1 MPRPAARRAVCAV
14 LLALAARATPA
25 TAPDVPRPGPGRTPT
40 WLGPGAPSRPRRV
53 VSLAPSLSD
62 LVVAMGLAERLVA
75 VTRFDDAQEL
85 ARLPRVGGYL
95 DPSAEAVLRLR
106 PDLVM
111 WAGDDADATPVR
123 RLAELGVPVVIFRL
137 ETVADVLDTARS
149 LGAALGAPAA
159 GEHVARELSEVV
171 TRARARAAA
180 LPRRRALFVIGH
192 DPLVVAGPGS
202 YADELLRLAGGENVV
217 RDALPWSVYPLEQAV
232 ADDPAIV
239 IDGGVL
245 EPPET
250 LARHSV
256 IGAVRRGAVRRL
268 PDDAALRPGPRLVR
282 ALEELSRILHPRPE
296 PAP

>member
-1 MPRPAARRAVCAV
+1 MCAA
-14 LLALAARATPA
+14 LLALAARATLA
-25 TAPDVPRPGPGRTPT
+25 TDALALEAPRSGAGRAPT
-40 WLGPGAPSRPRRV
+40 FLGPGAPSRPRRV

-62 LVVAMGLAERLVA
+62 LVVAMGLADRLVA
-75 VTRFDDAQEL
+75 VTRFDDAPEL

-95 DPSAEAVLRLR
+95 DPSAEAVLGLR

-123 RLAELGVPVVIFRL
+123 RFAELGVPVVIFRL
-137 ETVADVLDTARS
+137 VTVADVLDTARS
-149 LGAALGAPAA
+149 LGATLGAPVA
-159 GEHVARELSEVV
+159 GERVARELSEAVSK
-171 TRARARAAA
+171 ARARA
-180 LPRRRALFVIGH
+180 LPRRRALFVVGH

-217 RDALPWSVYPLEQAV
+217 RDARPWSVYSLEQAV

-282 ALEELSRILHPRPE
+282 ALAELSRILE
-296 PAP
+296 AAP